1 MEKLIIK
8 LYLTL
13 VIIISSL
20 YCFSRGNN
28 SDLDYTIIFTGNYQ
42 NDIISLSINNK
53 QVILNYQLNNID
65 SLIKGHLNI
74 AQKKKYIEILYNG
87 KKTNRK
93 KIKLNHILEMDIS
106 INKKTEKIKVD
117 LRKGK
122 ILLITYNSNN
132 SSTDNKQITLEQI
145 QEPLIFQELF

>member
-53 QVILNYQLNNID
+53 QVFLNYQLNNID
-65 SLIKGHLNI
+65 SLIKGHLSI
-74 AQKKKYIEILYNG
+74 AQKNKYIEILYNG

-106 INKKTEKIKVD
+106 INKKEEKIKVD